1 MAGARASP
9 GPAASSG
16 QEGLAVDQGRE
27 ASPGATGGH
36 LADATDGHLADAG
49 SHMCILSAQWSYC
62 LRFTDKEPEDHGS

>member
-9 GPAASSG
+9 GPAASSA